1 MPCSVVSTMI
11 MPSSYSDL
19 DPNIM
24 EALLCNQNWK
34 KGKGRWMMRTLM
46 WQKFSNLEI
55 VKKLIV
61 PKTLPKIPTT
71 TTM

>member
-1 MPCSVVSTMI
+1 
-11 MPSSYSDL
+11 MPSSYNDL

-24 EALLCNQNWK
+24 EALLCNQNWLENLKERK

-61 PKTLPKIPTT
+61 PKILPKIPTT